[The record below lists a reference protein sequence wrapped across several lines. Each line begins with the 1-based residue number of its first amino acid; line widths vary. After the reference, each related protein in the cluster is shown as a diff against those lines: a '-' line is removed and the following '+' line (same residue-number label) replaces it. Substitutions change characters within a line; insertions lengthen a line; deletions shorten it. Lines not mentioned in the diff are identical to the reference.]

1 MNHLRLRLNV
11 NHIERNLM
19 SEIISSDNSL
29 SLNKLS
35 CFHQIYLCN
44 IKLKQRALI
53 TLSHSVYLWNR
64 PLINNI
70 KKALMDFFFF
80 FFGMIMS

>member
-1 MNHLRLRLNV
+1 
-11 NHIERNLM
+11 M

-35 CFHQIYLCN
+35 CFDQIYLCN

-70 KKALMDFFFF
+70 KKSNGFFFF
-80 FFGMIMS
+80 DMIMSFESSLYRARFSEQ